1 MRGDEPGVLDE
12 TPTPWRHPFAQTGR
26 SGAGGFDLGVRVLRP
41 ATTPRRRAS
50 AVRVFGS
57 TSGAPPR
64 TRRSAPPPSRAP
76 AVACIAAEGTDRY
89 AAPSGT
95 TTTGGGSPARGKRR
109 ERLAAAR
116 CVREV
121 AKEAAA
127 SRLGSR
133 RKMARMRMAT
143 TQRANRELHN
153 RTNQCRCHEPARGHF
168 WDSVT
173 LRCTN
178 GPCTRTWEGQQLNPT
193 DCEYR
198 RRAPWDS
205 TSDASSTVS
214 VRDVGPCERR
224 RVRGGV

>member
-1 MRGDEPGVLDE
+1 MTNPGVLDE
-12 TPTPWRHPFAQTGR
+12 TPTLGRHPFAQTGR

-57 TSGAPPR
+57 TSGVLPWR
-64 TRRSAPPPSRAP
+64 RRSTPPPSRVP
-76 AVACIAAEGTDRY
+76 AVACIAAERTDRY

-95 TTTGGGSPARGKRR
+95 TTTGGGSPARGKRC
-109 ERLAAAR
+109 EGLAAVH

-121 AKEAAA
+121 VKDAAA
-127 SRLGSR
+127 SRLRSR

-143 TQRANRELHN
+143 AQRANRELHN
-153 RTNQCRCHEPARGHF
+153 RTYQCRCHEPARGHF

-173 LRCTN
+173 LRCAN

-193 DCEYR
+193 NCEYSR
-198 RRAPWDS
+198 SAPWDS
-205 TSDASSTVS
+205 TSDASSTVWS
-214 VRDVGPCERR
+214 REMGLCERR
-224 RVRGGV
+224 RVRGEI